1 MPNKGFLTPSSFAAL
16 MSNGRGSVEMGKTAL
31 AVVDQLVLD
40 MIGAERA
47 EQDDSA
53 APVSCAWGKE
63 NEWLA
68 IQQYIDL
75 TLSDVRIDTFTVSQ
89 SHPYIGGTMDGKV
102 GQRGGIEVKCPYSQL
117 EHLANLEYG
126 KQIKQYMCQMQG
138 YMFINEL
145 DWVDFVSFSPLF
157 PEDIQLFIKRVQRDN
172 ELIEQIVKRCE
183 VAHQMAL
190 DKVKR
195 LGVNLSA

>member
-16 MSNGRGSVEMGKTAL
+16 MSNGRGSDEMGKTAL

-75 TLSDVRIDTFTVSQ
+75 TLSDVRIDTFTVSR

-102 GQRGGIEVKCPYSQL
+102 GRTGGIEVKCPYSQL

-126 KQIKQYMCQMQG
+126 KQIKQYMHQMQG

-157 PEDIQLFIKRVQRDN
+157 PEVIQLFIKRVQRDN

-183 VAHQMAL
+183 VAYQMAL